1 MRASRGRAA
10 VSSCARV
17 SLMLLAAW
25 LVWSV
30 ANGALW
36 LGSRLSAASHY
47 LDDVDDWTDLAERP
61 LVRSAIHDL
70 VSSGALASV
79 TRETLSRVHLTTIG
93 GDGDGDGG
101 NGDRSDRF
109 PKVQTLGIDVS
120 HSGEATFLYGRFQK
134 TLAHV
139 KSAKKELG
147 FAPLVVDVGAND
159 GFLKQQLVQ
168 PRAVG
173 VEQRADRAQSRDAE
187 ARGSRAERI
196 RGPRARRVADRVLRE
211 RRHGGRQGEGD
222 AQAEA
227 GGGRRQHGEQSG
239 EALRR
244 EKK

>member
-1 MRASRGRAA
+1 MRARVADVTRRVAGVVRRERRAVARQPIVRGVALPGRRGRLDGPGGAPAGALGDPRPGFLWRAGERHARDPVARAPDHHRGGRRRGRRERRSRRSVPEGPDAGDRRLAQRRGDVPVRSVPEDARARQEREERARVRASRRGRRRER
-10 VSSCARV
+10 RV
-17 SLMLLAAW
+17 P
-25 LVWSV
+25 
-30 ANGALW
+30 
-36 LGSRLSAASHY
+36 
-47 LDDVDDWTDLAERP
+47 E
-61 LVRSAIHDL
+61 
-70 VSSGALASV
+70 
-79 TRETLSRVHLTTIG
+79 
-93 GDGDGDGG
+93 
-101 NGDRSDRF
+101 
-109 PKVQTLGIDVS
+109 
-120 HSGEATFLYGRFQK
+120 
-134 TLAHV
+134 
-139 KSAKKELG
+139 
-147 FAPLVVDVGAND
+147 
-159 GFLKQQLVQ
+159 QQLVQ